1 MVIWTGVKVE
11 SMAIGIVEYCEK
23 WKRGFEDERELM
35 VTTFRSQIKAIE
47 HIGSTSIPGQSAKP
61 IIDIFIA
68 VSPFRKVSF
77 YDRKLFALSYRKTP
91 TDIAGRH
98 LFARYTRENTWTHN
112 LHILPWDVEFYSRN
126 EILFRDY
133 LRKRPDMVAR
143 YNDLKKL
150 LVLRSFSSL
159 DEYTKAKTQFIQEVV
174 DLARIEKGLPR
185 QNVWTMEYIKED
197 K

>member
-1 MVIWTGVKVE
+1 
-11 SMAIGIVEYCEK
+11 
-23 WKRGFEDERELM
+23 
-35 VTTFRSQIKAIE
+35 
-47 HIGSTSIPGQSAKP
+47 
-61 IIDIFIA
+61 
-68 VSPFRKVSF
+68 
-77 YDRKLFALSYRKTP
+77 
-91 TDIAGRH
+91 
-98 LFARYTRENTWTHN
+98 
-112 LHILPWDVEFYSRN
+112 LPWDVEFYSRN